1 MAADHALTV
10 VWDDRT
16 PRDAAG
22 QMALDEAALALAT
35 EGVHLLRLYRW
46 AADTV
51 SLGANEAATRHWDR
65 AALARDGV
73 PCVRRPTGG
82 RAVWHAAD
90 DLTYAWT
97 GPVAS
102 LGGVQRAYQLLHRR
116 LVDALDA
123 ALALGATL
131 APRPGRLPGLGP
143 GACFDVPV
151 GGEVLVAGRKAIGSA
166 QLVRHGMLLQHGA
179 IARSDRSA
187 ALGRYRRQ
195 PTDTVRGPEAALPPA
210 DVLGAAILAGW
221 LGAGA
226 RPAPRELTSRLDATS
241 LQWLPRY
248 RDPAW
253 TWRR

>member
-1 MAADHALTV
+1 VATDHALTL

-46 AADTV
+46 SADTV

-65 AALARDGV
+65 TALAHHGI

-82 RAVWHAAD
+82 RAVWHATD

-102 LGGVQRAYQLLHRR
+102 LGGVGAAYTTLHQRLAA
-116 LVDALDA
+116 ALED
-123 ALALGATL
+123 ALALGPTL
-131 APRPGRLPGLGP
+131 APRPDRLPGLAP

-151 GGEVLVAGRKAIGSA
+151 GGEVLIAGRKAIGSA

-179 IARSDRSA
+179 IARTDRGA
-187 ALGRYRRQ
+187 ALGRYRIAPSTTPLAHADPL
-195 PTDTVRGPEAALPPA
+195 PTA
-210 DVLGAAILAGW
+210 DVLGAAIIAGW

-226 RPAPRELTSRLDATS
+226 RLAAPELTSRLDATS

-248 RDPAW
+248 HDPAW